1 MIIMTK
7 ASYNKRGT
15 MATGSM
21 MIVIASILTS
31 GAAGS
36 VLLSTANSTADQ
48 ATAVAADTVS
58 NLCDGLMV
66 VGATGQYTSND
77 LTELQFLMKLSPGS
91 NPLDLTKIVV
101 FVTTQYGE
109 TPYMYENS
117 THLFSTVTYIG
128 TNDTVVQKG
137 ELLML
142 SLPDLNVPP
151 NDQVIVKVVPEMGQI
166 LSMKFAVPDSLGNE
180 FAVLM

>member
-1 MIIMTK
+1 MTK

-66 VGATGQYTSND
+66 VGATGQYTVNN
-77 LTELQFLMKLSPGS
+77 LTELQFL
-91 NPLDLTKIVV
+91 
-101 FVTTQYGE
+101 
-109 TPYMYENS
+109 
-117 THLFSTVTYIG
+117 
-128 TNDTVVQKG
+128 
-137 ELLML
+137 
-142 SLPDLNVPP
+142 
-151 NDQVIVKVVPEMGQI
+151 
-166 LSMKFAVPDSLGNE
+166 
-180 FAVLM
+180 